1 MVAMKLFCRK
11 YGSGPPLIILHGLYG
26 SSDNWVSIAK
36 SLSGSFTVY
45 LPDQRN
51 HGQSPHS
58 PVHDYDSMKEDL
70 YNLAG
75 ELKLQKFFLAGHSMG
90 GKTAVNFALTWPEK
104 LYGLLIADISPFV
117 SENRNSAAYV
127 QHKNILN
134 SILSLDITRARTRE
148 EVERLLSGNIN
159 SDITRGFIMKNL
171 KRESDNS
178 FSWKLNAPALLDNLD
193 RIMEGIEPGDE
204 YSEELS
210 GFPVFF
216 LKGEYSDYIPE
227 GDFQKI
233 RRIFPAA
240 DFIIIPGSGHWI
252 HADNPEAV
260 KKCLLRFLDFR

>member
-1 MVAMKLFCRK
+1 MVAMKLFYRK

-26 SSDNWVSIAK
+26 SSDNWVSVAK
-36 SLSGSFTVY
+36 SLSGRFTVY

-51 HGQSPHS
+51 HGQSQHN
-58 PVHDYDSMKEDL
+58 PVHDYDSTKKDL
-70 YNLAG
+70 YDLAG
-75 ELKLQKFFLAGHSMG
+75 ELKLHKFFLAGHSMG

-104 LYGLLIADISPFV
+104 LYGLLVADISPFV
-117 SENRNSAAYV
+117 SENRNPVAYAY
-127 QHKNILN
+127 HKNILN
-134 SILSLDITRARTRE
+134 SILSIDIKSARTRE
-148 EVERLLSGNIN
+148 EVEKLLSRTID

-178 FSWKLNAPALLDNLD
+178 FSWKLNAPALLENLD
-193 RIMEGIEPGDE
+193 RIMEGIEPGDD
-204 YSEELS
+204 YSEGLS

-216 LKGEYSDYIPE
+216 LKGEYSDYLPE
-227 GDFQKI
+227 SDFPKI

-260 KKCLLRFLDFR
+260 KEYLLKFLDSR

>member
-1 MVAMKLFCRK
+1 MKLFCRK

-26 SSDNWVSIAK
+26 SSDNWVSVAK
-36 SLSGSFTVY
+36 SLSSRFTVY

-51 HGQSPHS
+51 HGQSPHN
-58 PVHDYDSMKEDL
+58 PVHDYDSMKNDL
-70 YNLAG
+70 YDLAG

-104 LYGLLIADISPFV
+104 LSGLLVADISPFV
-117 SENRNSAAYV
+117 SENRNPVAYAL
-127 QHKNILN
+127 HKNILN
-134 SILSLDITRARTRE
+134 SILSIDIKSVRTRE
-148 EVERLLSGNIN
+148 EAEKLLSRTID

-178 FSWKLNAPALLDNLD
+178 FSWKLNASALLENLD
-193 RIMEGIEPGDE
+193 RIMEGIEPGDD

-216 LKGEYSDYIPE
+216 LKGEYSDYLPE
-227 GDFQKI
+227 SDFPRI

-240 DFIIIPGSGHWI
+240 DFIIIPASGHWI

-260 KKCLLRFLDFR
+260 KECLLKFLDNR